1 MVYKTVHYK
10 DVDGYE
16 QWYELD
22 DKGNMIHI
30 RESNG
35 FEKWYEYDD
44 KGNCIYS
51 KNSDGLEQW
60 NKFDNNGKKVY
71 FRNSE
76 GREVWITYDEK
87 GNEIRHKYSLGPGKF
102 VYDRRTLREYD
113 DKGHVIHVKE
123 VWLKGFGEDKKSG
136 AFEEWRE
143 YDEKGNCIYCKD
155 SNGHERWN
163 KYDEKGNKIFSESV
177 NGTKEWYEYDDNGNM
192 IHSKDSDGYE
202 IRKEYDEKG
211 NCIHFRNSDLFEQWH
226 EFNEDGNEIHF
237 KSISGG
243 DIVEFRIEY
252 DDKGN
257 KVRKIMNDGN
267 QLSWEYG
274 EREVT
279 RELTDTDISMLRKLE
294 HDTLYFEKWFDGSSI
309 RDEIRYQYGADLKAE
324 ANDAKK
330 PGVSKEQKREAKPDG
345 LHYVLGL
352 EDVAVLRDL
361 EMVRQHFGEDFD
373 SYFRKY
379 ECNFIDNCTYNGKSI
394 GDRKGFDDII
404 SGKADEVKVSYPAEY
419 EGKKV
424 FGMDD
429 WTGSFHEQFK
439 PGDLVNVEIV
449 TEMRDCVPPVSHSPV
464 YVQCGEPYSHKMN
477 KDGKM
482 APTFATFES
491 VSNNIHDADSV
502 WRYCG
507 TCFEGEHQ
515 EAKDYREEKRK
526 VADKISDVLK
536 DMEGKKSL
544 SKAKKRSCGM
554 EM

>member
-16 QWYELD
+16 QWYECD

-44 KGNCIYS
+44 KGKVIHS
-51 KNSDGLEQW
+51 KDSNGYEQR
-60 NKFDNNGKKVY
+60 NKFDDKGNQIHFVNSDEYEEWQKYDKNGNLIYYENSNGLKKWHE
-71 FRNSE
+71 R
-76 GREVWITYDEK
+76 DDK
-87 GNEIRHKYSLGPGKF
+87 GNEIHYR
-102 VYDRRTLREYD
+102 
-113 DKGHVIHVKE
+113 
-123 VWLKGFGEDKKSG
+123 
-136 AFEEWRE
+136 
-143 YDEKGNCIYCKD
+143 
-155 SNGHERWN
+155 
-163 KYDEKGNKIFSESV
+163 
-177 NGTKEWYEYDDNGNM
+177 
-192 IHSKDSDGYE
+192 DSDGYE
-202 IRKEYDEKG
+202 IRKEYNEKG
-211 NCIHFRNSDLFEQWH
+211 NLIYVRHSNGLEQWH
-226 EFNEDGNEIHF
+226 EYDNNNNQIYYKDSNGLEEWNVYNAKGNRIYSKNSDGYEQWFEYDKDGNEIYYRNSDGYERWTKYNEKGEMIYEKNSKGLEKWH
-237 KSISGG
+237 
-243 DIVEFRIEY
+243 EY

-257 KVRKIMNDGN
+257 KTRVITNKGGR
-267 QLSWEYG
+267 SYWEYG

-279 RELTDTDISMLRKLE
+279 RELTDADISMLHKLE

-361 EMVRQHFGEDFD
+361 EMVREHFGEDFD

-379 ECNFIDNCTYNGKSI
+379 ECNFIDNCTYNGKNI

-404 SGKADEVKVSYPAEY
+404 SGKADEVKVSYPVEY

-515 EAKDYREEKRK
+515 EAKDCREEKRK

-544 SKAKKRSCGM
+544 SKVKSRSCGM